1 MKTNRIFY
9 FTAVAAAVLASSCDK
24 NETAPV
30 ADNKIHYEAPKE
42 EGLYEVKF
50 GTKPLS
56 VQTKSIGAV
65 GGVAGDNTWSGKEKL
80 FIYGF
85 NRNIAGFQ
93 DATDE
98 NGLCLIDNVVADAP
112 KDTDKGNISVY
123 KNAETLEPFFY
134 TPEDCYDFYGYYVDD
149 AAAAYGEDGVT
160 PVAVVEQN
168 RIYVPFI
175 IDGGQ
180 DLMIAK
186 ADQTADIEGTEVKD
200 EKYAYSAYSARRNV
214 QPNLVF
220 THELSR
226 FVFKIKAGNNSEN
239 ATNVTINSLSVRSK
253 TSGNLVVAGL
263 GDVVRGIADVDV
275 DSSSELYLK
284 EKNAEGVLVDLGTT
298 APVKP
303 TLGEEAVKIGESL
316 LLMPGETEYYLT
328 MNISQ
333 ENYSGIIVP
342 QKHEIRIG
350 VPEGSDAKV
359 FEAGHQYN
367 VIITVY
373 GLEEVKV
380 AVELTPW
387 IDDEEPIIIDPDKK
401 D

>member
-1 MKTNRIFY
+1 
-9 FTAVAAAVLASSCDK
+9 
-24 NETAPV
+24 
-30 ADNKIHYEAPKE
+30 
-42 EGLYEVKF
+42 
-50 GTKPLS
+50 
-56 VQTKSIGAV
+56 
-65 GGVAGDNTWSGKEKL
+65 
-80 FIYGF
+80 
-85 NRNIAGFQ
+85 
-93 DATDE
+93 
-98 NGLCLIDNVVADAP
+98 
-112 KDTDKGNISVY
+112 
-123 KNAETLEPFFY
+123 
-134 TPEDCYDFYGYYVDD
+134 
-149 AAAAYGEDGVT
+149 
-160 PVAVVEQN
+160 
-168 RIYVPFI
+168 
-175 IDGGQ
+175 
-180 DLMIAK
+180 MIAK

-253 TSGNLVVAGL
+253 TSGNLVVASL

-284 EKNAEGVLVDLGTT
+284 EKNAEGELVDLGTT

>member
-1 MKTNRIFY
+1 MKTIRSFY
-9 FTAVAAAVLASSCDK
+9 FAAVAAAVLASSCDK

-50 GTKPLS
+50 GTRPLS

-85 NRNIAGFQ
+85 NRNIADFQ

-98 NGLCLIDNVVADAP
+98 NGLCLIDNVVAEAP

-123 KNAETLEPFFY
+123 KTAETLEPFFY

-149 AAAAYGEDGVT
+149 AAATYGEDGVT

-186 ADQTADIEGTEVKD
+186 ADQAADIEGTEVKD

-275 DSSSELYLK
+275 DSFSELYLK

-350 VPEGSDAKV
+350 VPAGSDAKV

-380 AVELTPW
+380 TVELTPW

>member
-1 MKTNRIFY
+1 MKTNRILY
-9 FTAVAAAVLASSCDK
+9 FAAVAAVVLTASCDK

-50 GTKPLS
+50 GTRPLS

-85 NRNIAGFQ
+85 NRNIADFQ

-98 NGLCLIDNVVADAP
+98 NELCLIDNVVADAP

-134 TPEDCYDFYGYYVDD
+134 TPEDCYDFYGYYV
-149 AAAAYGEDGVT
+149 AAYGEDGVT

-186 ADQTADIEGTEVKD
+186 ADQTADIDGTEVND

-253 TSGNLVVAGL
+253 TSGNLVVASL
-263 GDVVRGIADVDV
+263 GDVVRGIADVDG
-275 DSSSELYLK
+275 DSSTELYLK

-342 QKHEIRIG
+342 QKHEIRIS
-350 VPEGSDAKV
+350 VPVGSDAKV

-380 AVELTPW
+380 SVELTPW